1 MQLDY
6 INNKL
11 IIPKPTC
18 DCTYHNNIDS
28 DIYIGSNI
36 IENLNSYISDRIS
49 GSKCLLITDNNLYDM
64 FGQKILA
71 ILKKK
76 YDVSLCIPKHTNHLT
91 PNQYSIGEVLMSVDN
106 DTDFLIALGSGTIND
121 ITRYVAFNCKLPFVS
136 IGTAPSMDGYLSVVA
151 PLLKDNLKI
160 NKPAKYPEVCV
171 FDIDI
176 LKTAPMN
183 MLFSGYGDV
192 IGKYIAKADW
202 ILGNIINNEHICP
215 FCLEIIDD
223 AIKLCEDNI
232 NNIKEKNE
240 KGVQALLE
248 SLLLTGLAMLLNG
261 NSRPA
266 ASNEH
271 NMSHFFEMK
280 KLQSNKP
287 HPSHGESVGV
297 ATLYCL
303 DVYNKLLAYDYSKIN
318 ISNILSNSISSIERE
333 NKILSAYGTIIG
345 TAIIADNKDEPISL
359 KEHQRRIETFL
370 NNIDIIKEK
379 MQFLPNRNNVSQLY
393 KILQGATCA
402 KDIDIDNTLLHSALL
417 YAKDYRSRYNIFK
430 LAEELGILEEVIN

>member
-1 MQLDY
+1 MKLKY

-11 IIPKPTC
+11 IIPTPTC
-18 DCTYHNNIDS
+18 DCTYHNAINS

-36 IENLNSYISDRIS
+36 IKNLNSYISDKIP
-49 GSKCLLITDNNLYDM
+49 GKNCILITDNNLYDM
-64 FGQKILA
+64 FGEMILS

-76 YDVSLCIPKHTNHLT
+76 YNVTLCIPKHTKHLT
-91 PNQYSIGEVLMSVDN
+91 PNQYAIGEVLMAVDGN
-106 DTDFLIALGSGTIND
+106 TDFLIALGSGTVND

-136 IGTAPSMDGYLSVVA
+136 IGTSPSMDGYLSVVA

-176 LKTAPMN
+176 LKTSPIT

-202 ILGNIINNEHICP
+202 LLGNIINSEHICP
-215 FCLEIIDD
+215 FCIEIIDD

-232 NNIKEKNE
+232 INISKKNE
-240 KGVQALLE
+240 QGIRSLLE
-248 SLLLTGLAMLLNG
+248 ALLLTGLAMLLNG

-280 KLQSNKP
+280 KLQANHP

-303 DVYNKLLAYDYSKIN
+303 DVYKNLLAYDYSKMDIT
-318 ISNILSNSISSIERE
+318 NILNNSISVLERE
-333 NKILSAYGTIIG
+333 SRILNAYGNTIG
-345 TAIIADNKDEPISL
+345 PSIIKDNKDEPISL
-359 KEHQRRIETFL
+359 KEHKRRVEAFL

-379 MQFLPNRNNVSQLY
+379 MNFLPDRGKVAQLY
-393 KILQGATCA
+393 CILNGATCA
-402 KDIDIDNTLLHSALL
+402 KDIDIDDKLLHSALL
-417 YAKDYRSRYNIFK
+417 YAKDYRSRYNVFK
-430 LAEELGILEEVIN
+430 LAEELGILEEIIS